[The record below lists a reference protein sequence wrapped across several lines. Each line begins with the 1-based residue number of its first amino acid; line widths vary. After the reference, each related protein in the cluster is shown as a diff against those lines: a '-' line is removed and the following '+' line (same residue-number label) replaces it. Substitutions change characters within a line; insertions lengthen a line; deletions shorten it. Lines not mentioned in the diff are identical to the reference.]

1 MAETNILKLKFLL
14 LAPAAA
20 LLLSAGCKDKP
31 AETPPPAKTAEAA
44 PEPAAAPEPE
54 AAPAELPVAYIPD
67 SSQEAAQTPT
77 AYVPPASQSAAAGPV
92 YVPAAE
98 PTQSPN
104 SPPQGFPRDSK
115 GRPTPPKPAEL
126 RGPGN
131 P

>member
-1 MAETNILKLKFLL
+1 MAEIKTLKFRSLL

-20 LLLSAGCKDKP
+20 LLLAAGCKDKP

-54 AAPAELPVAYIPD
+54 AAPAELPVAYVPPAE
-67 SSQEAAQTPT
+67 QEAPQAPT
-77 AYVPPASQSAAAGPV
+77 AYVPPAEQASAAGQA
-92 YVPAAE
+92 YAPAEQA
-98 PTQSPN
+98 PQSPN

-115 GRPTPPKPAEL
+115 GRPTPSRPAEL